1 MVSKMEETQLL
12 DNLIFQL
19 LEKERKKK
27 KKVLNNTAGPDGEF
41 TRCICNYGMFLMCS
55 YFTL

>member
-1 MVSKMEETQLL
+1 MVSKMEETQIL

-19 LEKERKKK
+19 LEKERKK

-41 TRCICNYGMFLMCS
+41 TRCLCNYGMFLMCS